1 MAKIYRRDNL
11 IAGVTPKPKSKKRKR
26 SVIMNFRV
34 SPEEKQL
41 IDDRI
46 VLSGLGRADFFIK
59 SCMYQKISTF
69 GNIRTFEEIKRKM
82 LLIDRHLQEVGRA
95 EELDVEIL
103 ESLRTILEMLDGL
116 ENGKGQ
122 P

>member
-34 SPEEKQL
+34 SPEEKKL

-46 VLSGLGRADFFIK
+46 ALSGLGRQIF
-59 SCMYQKISTF
+59 
-69 GNIRTFEEIKRKM
+69 
-82 LLIDRHLQEVGRA
+82 
-95 EELDVEIL
+95 
-103 ESLRTILEMLDGL
+103 SLKAVYTRR
-116 ENGKGQ
+116 
-122 P
+122 